1 MDYAILSSDRQY
13 TYFSFHNQ
21 TIRFRTS
28 YRLER
33 YTEILEWDFGYIV
46 VMAKY
51 ESVPAVEDY
60 IDLIP
65 ILEDLYIDAN
75 DFLSPIQKVRIQYD

>member
-1 MDYAILSSDRQY
+1 MDYAILSNDRQY
-13 TYFSFHNQ
+13 TYFTFRNQ
-21 TIRFRTS
+21 MIRFRTS
-28 YRLER
+28 RRLER
-33 YTEILEWDFGYIV
+33 YTEVLEWDFGYIV

-51 ESVPAVEDY
+51 ESFPAMEDY